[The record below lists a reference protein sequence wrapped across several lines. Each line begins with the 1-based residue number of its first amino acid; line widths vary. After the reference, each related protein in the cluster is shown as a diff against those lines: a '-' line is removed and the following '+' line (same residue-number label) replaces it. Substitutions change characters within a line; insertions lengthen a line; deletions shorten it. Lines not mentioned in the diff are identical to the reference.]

1 MILDWLLKPAVFI
14 ALAGLVSAVSR
25 RAALRHFAWALAIV
39 ALLLL
44 PAIPAGL
51 QVRTVEVAPVLA
63 TPLAVAP
70 GEEILVRGTAKMSW
84 RGLIVPAWMLG
95 IFVMALRL
103 APAFWRLRR
112 LTREAREVARVG
124 RARILEHAGVRSPFT
139 WGFLRPVVLLPAGES
154 TPDVLAHELAHV
166 RRADWLTQMLAQ
178 AACSVYWF
186 HPLVWIA
193 AANLRRESERACDD
207 AVLQAGSAAPAYAER
222 LVEIARRQQQQQ
234 PAVVE
239 TPVAVAMWNRH
250 SQLEDRVKKILENRD
265 RRGLGRLAAGMM
277 TVAALL
283 AIAPIATLRIQAA
296 QQQQTDG
303 TTATLRGAVM
313 DPSGARVPGARV
325 RLKTASGEVTTVTG
339 ADGSFTLQAPAG
351 KTLGFVEKMG
361 FMRGEFDVDTTRL
374 TTLNLTLRLGRISE
388 TVAVAGVRPTIPK
401 PATAAPVKTPTRIRV
416 GGNVTAA
423 KLLQKTNP
431 EYPKDLQEQGI
442 EGTVEL
448 EAIISKEGNILE
460 LRSKSAEG
468 VHERLIQ
475 AAMAAVKT
483 WQYSPT
489 LLNGQPV
496 EIITTVTV
504 RFYLQ

>member
-1 MILDWLLKPAVFI
+1 MILDWLLKPAVLI
-14 ALAGLVSAVSR
+14 ALAGVVSVVSR

-39 ALLLL
+39 GLLLL

-63 TPLAVAP
+63 TPLATAP

-84 RGLIVPAWMLG
+84 RDLIVPVWMLG
-95 IFVMALRL
+95 MFVVALRL
-103 APAFWRLRR
+103 APAFWKLRR
-112 LTREAREVARVG
+112 LTREASEVARVG
-124 RARILEHAGVRSPFT
+124 RARILEHDGVRSPFT
-139 WGFLRPVVLLPAGES
+139 WGFLRPVVLLPAGDR

-178 AACSVYWF
+178 AACAVYWF

-222 LVEIARRQQQQQ
+222 LVEIARRQQL
-234 PAVVE
+234 PAAVE
-239 TPVAVAMWNRH
+239 TPVAVAMWCRN

-283 AIAPIATLRIQAA
+283 AIAPVATLRIQAA
-296 QQQQTDG
+296 QQQQADG

-313 DPSGARVPGARV
+313 DPSSARVPGARV

-388 TVAVAGVRPTIPK
+388 TVAVAGVRPATSK
-401 PATAAPVKTPTRIRV
+401 PAEASPAKTPTRIRV

-468 VHERLIQ
+468 VHDRLIQ

>member
-1 MILDWLLKPAVFI
+1 MILDWLLKPAVLI
-14 ALAGLVSAVSR
+14 ALAALVSMMSR
-25 RAALRHFAWALAIV
+25 RAAIRHFAWTLAI
-39 ALLLL
+39 AGLLLL
-44 PAIPAGL
+44 PVVPDDLRIRP
-51 QVRTVEVAPVLA
+51 VTVAPA
-63 TPLAVAP
+63 IAAPLTIDG
-70 GEEILVRGTAKMSW
+70 GEEVVVRGTAKSNW
-84 RGLIVPAWMLG
+84 RDMIVPSWMLG
-95 IFVMALRL
+95 MLVVGLRL
-103 APAFWRLRR
+103 VPAFWKLRR

-124 RARILEHAGVRSPFT
+124 RARILEHDGVRSPFT
-139 WGFLRPVVLLPAGES
+139 WGFLRPVVLLPAGDRNPE
-154 TPDVLAHELAHV
+154 VLAHELAHV

-178 AACSVYWF
+178 SACAVYWF

-207 AVLQAGSAAPAYAER
+207 AVLQAGGAAAAYADQ
-222 LVEIARRQQQQQ
+222 LVEIARRQQLA
-234 PAVVE
+234 AVVE

-265 RRGLGRLAAGMM
+265 RRGLGRLAAGIM
-277 TVAALL
+277 TAAAILTIAPVAA
-283 AIAPIATLRIQAA
+283 LRIQAA
-296 QQQQTDG
+296 QQQQAEG
-303 TTATLRGAVM
+303 NAVTLRGVVM
-313 DPSGARVPGARV
+313 DPSGARVPGAKV

-339 ADGSFTLQAPAG
+339 ADGSYTLQAPAG
-351 KTLGFVEKMG
+351 KTMGYVEKLG

-374 TTLNLTLRLGRISE
+374 SNLNLTLRLGRISE
-388 TVAVAGVRPTIPK
+388 TVAVAGVRPATAK
-401 PATAAPVKTPTRIRV
+401 PASDVPKTPTRIRV

-448 EAIISKEGNILE
+448 EAVISKEGNILE
-460 LRSKSAEG
+460 LRSKSTEG
-468 VHERLIQ
+468 VNERLVQ
-475 AAMAAVKT
+475 SAMAAVKT

>member
-1 MILDWLLKPAVFI
+1 MILDWLLKPAVLI
-14 ALAGLVSAVSR
+14 ALAGLVSVVSR
-25 RAALRHFAWALAIV
+25 RAVIRHFAWTLAIAGV
-39 ALLLL
+39 LLL
-44 PAIPAGL
+44 PVIPDEL
-51 QVRTVEVAPVLA
+51 RIRPV
-63 TPLAVAP
+63 AVAP
-70 GEEILVRGTAKMSW
+70 AIAAPLAIDGGEEVVVRGTAKSNW
-84 RGLIVPAWMLG
+84 RDMIFPVWMLG
-95 IFVMALRL
+95 AMMVMLRL
-103 APAFWRLRR
+103 APAFWKLRR
-112 LTREAREVARVG
+112 LTREATEVARVG
-124 RARILEHAGVRSPFT
+124 RARVLEHQDVHSPFT
-139 WGFLRPVVLLPAGES
+139 WGFVRPVVLLPEGERN
-154 TPDVLAHELAHV
+154 PDVLAHELAHV

-178 AACSVYWF
+178 AACAVYWF
-186 HPLVWIA
+186 HPLVWIG

-207 AVLQAGSAAPAYAER
+207 AVLQAGNAAPAYAER
-222 LVEIARRQQQQQ
+222 LVEIARRRQE

-239 TPVAVAMWNRH
+239 TPVAVAMWCRH

-265 RRGLGRLAAGMM
+265 RRGLGRLAAGIM
-277 TVAALL
+277 TAAAIL
-283 AIAPIATLRIQAA
+283 AIAPLAALRMQAA
-296 QQQQTDG
+296 PSQQTEG
-303 TTATLRGAVM
+303 TPATLRGAVM
-313 DPSGARVPGARV
+313 DPSGARVPGARI
-325 RLKTASGEVTTVTG
+325 RLKTASGEVTTVT
-339 ADGSFTLQAPAG
+339 ADDGSFTLQAPAG
-351 KTLGFVEKMG
+351 KTLGSVEKMG

-388 TVAVAGVRPTIPK
+388 TIAVAGVRPATPK
-401 PATAAPVKTPTRIRV
+401 PAAAAPTKTPTRIRV

-448 EAIISKEGNILE
+448 EAVISKEGNILE

-468 VHERLIQ
+468 VHERLVQ
-475 AAMAAVKT
+475 SAMAAVKT

>member
-1 MILDWLLKPAVFI
+1 MILDWLLKPAVLI
-14 ALAGLVSAVSR
+14 ALAGLVSVMSR

-39 ALLLL
+39 GLLLL

-70 GEEILVRGTAKMSW
+70 GVEILVRGTAKMSW
-84 RGLIVPAWMLG
+84 RDLIVPVWMLG
-95 IFVMALRL
+95 MFVVALRL
-103 APAFWRLRR
+103 APAFWKLRR
-112 LTREAREVARVG
+112 LTREASEVARVG
-124 RARILEHAGVRSPFT
+124 RARILEHEGVRSPFT

-154 TPDVLAHELAHV
+154 TSDVLAHELAHV
-166 RRADWLTQMLAQ
+166 RRADWLTQMLGQ
-178 AACSVYWF
+178 SACAVYWF

-207 AVLQAGSAAPAYAER
+207 AVLQAGSAAPVYAER
-222 LVEIARRQQQQQ
+222 LVEIARRQQQQ

-239 TPVAVAMWNRH
+239 TPVAVAMWCRN
-250 SQLEDRVKKILENRD
+250 SQLEDRVRKILENRD
-265 RRGLGRLAAGMM
+265 RRGLGRLSAGMM

-283 AIAPIATLRIQAA
+283 AIAPVATLRIQAA
-296 QQQQTDG
+296 QQQAPAG
-303 TTATLRGAVM
+303 TVTLRGAVM
-313 DPSGARVPGARV
+313 DPSGARVPGAKV
-325 RLKTASGEVTTVTG
+325 RIKTASGELTTVT
-339 ADGSFTLQAPAG
+339 ADDGSYTLQAPAG
-351 KTLGFVEKMG
+351 KWVGIVEKLG

-374 TTLNLTLRLGRISE
+374 NTLNLTLRLGRISE
-388 TVAVAGVRPTIPK
+388 TVAVAGVRPAMPK
-401 PATAAPVKTPTRIRV
+401 PAATAVAVKTPTRIRV

-460 LRSKSAEG
+460 LRSKSADG
-468 VHERLIQ
+468 VNERLVQ
-475 AAMAAVKT
+475 SAMAAVKT

-504 RFYLQ
+504 RFILQ